1 MKETIFEK
9 QLAEIK
15 GELKEMLR
23 EDSSK
28 EDIDRIAE
36 LDKRLDEL
44 KCEHQKVVDESTE
57 LKGMVINQVKSTG
70 FKVEKQEDDI
80 GVSETKSLDDIL
92 LENARN
98 IEQSRKH

>member
-44 KCEHQKVVDESTE
+44 KSEHQKVVDESTE

>member
-1 MKETIFEK
+1 M
-9 QLAEIK
+9 
-15 GELKEMLR
+15 
-23 EDSSK
+23 
-28 EDIDRIAE
+28 
-36 LDKRLDEL
+36 
-44 KCEHQKVVDESTE
+44 VDESTE

>member
-1 MKETIFEK
+1 MNEFEK

-15 GELKEMLR
+15 GQLKSMLK

-28 EDIDRIAE
+28 EDIERIAE
-36 LDKRLDEL
+36 LDKQLDSLSETHKGL
-44 KCEHQKVVDESTE
+44 VDENTE